1 VSFLGSGNVMSR
13 LQFQDEAHSRDERR
27 AFSAQ
32 DDKIITTPVP
42 PCILLAGE
50 SLSLQS
56 LRARIL
62 EAADMLTSIATPK
75 EAPGVLMSSFHHAV
89 VICHT
94 ASAEDARKIIDAA
107 YEQRRRTRTLLLT
120 RIPHYVPPALNDCHV
135 DDVYCWYEGVP
146 VFVSKLRRLVEL
158 PDYQA

>member
-1 VSFLGSGNVMSR
+1 MSR
-13 LQFQDEAHSRDERR
+13 LHFQDAAHPKDARR
-27 AFSAQ
+27 TFSVQ
-32 DDKIITTPVP
+32 DDKIITTPDP

-50 SLSLQS
+50 SPSLQS

-75 EAPGVLMSSFHHAV
+75 EAPSALLSSFHHAV

-94 ASAEDARKIIDAA
+94 ASTEDARKIIHAA
-107 YEQRRRTRTLLLT
+107 YEQGRRTRTLLLT

-146 VFVSKLRRLVEL
+146 IFVSKLRRLVEL

>member
-1 VSFLGSGNVMSR
+1 MSR
-13 LQFQDEAHSRDERR
+13 LHFQDAAHPKDARR
-27 AFSAQ
+27 TFSAQ
-32 DDKIITTPVP
+32 DDKIITTPDP

-50 SLSLQS
+50 SPSLQS

-75 EAPGVLMSSFHHAV
+75 EAPSALLSSFHHAV

-94 ASAEDARKIIDAA
+94 ASTEDARKIIHAA
-107 YEQRRRTRTLLLT
+107 YEQGRRTRTLLLT

-146 VFVSKLRRLVEL
+146 IFVSKLRRLVEL